1 MRRPLLI
8 TGEFSL
14 SMLDAPDGAS
24 LTVRPMRPSDA
35 RQLIED
41 VRGEVRVIAPDSYK
55 TEKLHG
61 ALGILPIRGHRI
73 GIGDRVLV
81 IENPGW
87 HSQRAFLVDV
97 IADADGCVP
106 DEPDPFED

>member
-1 MRRPLLI
+1 
-8 TGEFSL
+8 
-14 SMLDAPDGAS
+14 MLDAPDGAS

-35 RQLIED
+35 KQLLED
-41 VRGEVRVIAPDSYK
+41 VGEFRVVAPDSYK

-61 ALGILPIRGHRI
+61 ALGILPSRGHRI

-87 HSQRAFLVDV
+87 HSQRAFLVNV

-106 DEPDPFED
+106 EPDPFED